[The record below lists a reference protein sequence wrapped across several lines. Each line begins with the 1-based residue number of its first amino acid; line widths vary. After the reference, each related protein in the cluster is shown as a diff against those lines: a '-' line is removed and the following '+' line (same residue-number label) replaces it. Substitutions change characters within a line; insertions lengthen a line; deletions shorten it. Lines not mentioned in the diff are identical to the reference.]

1 MAASSPA
8 TTASEISMT
17 QAILL
22 TNGRVLDAAAGT
34 LHDGLAVL
42 IRDGRIA
49 EVAAGVAAPSDA
61 RVVDLGG
68 RTVMPG
74 LIDCHVHVV
83 AESLDLWSNMTA
95 PSSLAGLRS
104 ARVME
109 EMLQR
114 GFTTIRDLGGADH
127 GLVRGVEEGLIDGP
141 RIVICGKGLTT
152 TGGHADL
159 RKRTDDRPGMMSDRL
174 GSMGLIADGVDEVRS
189 ACRKLIKE
197 GASFIKVM
205 ANGGVSSPND
215 PIHSIQYSRD
225 EIAAMVEEA
234 ENAGLYVSAHVY
246 TDRAIRRCVELGV
259 HSLEHC
265 NLISAETAKLAAE
278 KGCIAVPTLV
288 AYDALWLDG
297 KELGL
302 GPAEFE
308 KIEAVRSGGL
318 KSLAIMRDAGLPM
331 ALGSDLLGGLR
342 KYHCM
347 EFELLAKVLTPAEI
361 IRSAT
366 LVGAELCQMS
376 GQLGVV
382 AAGAHADL
390 VVVDGN
396 PLDDITLLQH
406 DGAHLPVIMRGG
418 QTFKN
423 QLP

>member
-1 MAASSPA
+1 
-8 TTASEISMT
+8 MT
-17 QAILL
+17 DTIVL
-22 TNGRVLDAAAGT
+22 TGGRVLDSEAGA
-34 LHDGLAVL
+34 LRDGETVL
-42 IRDGRIA
+42 VRGGRIA
-49 EVAAGVAAPSDA
+49 DVGAGIPAPSDA
-61 RVVDLGG
+61 TVIDLAG
-68 RTVMPG
+68 RTLMPG

-83 AESLDLWSNMTA
+83 AESLDLWSNLIA

-109 EMLQR
+109 AMLQR

-174 GSMGLIADGVDEVRS
+174 GSMGILADGVDEVR
-189 ACRKLIKE
+189 AVCRKMIKE
-197 GASFIKVM
+197 GADFIKVM

-215 PIHSIQYSRD
+215 PIHSIQYSRE
-225 EIAAMVEEA
+225 EISAMVEEA
-234 ENAGLYVSAHVY
+234 ENAGMYVAAHLY

-265 NLISAETAKLAAE
+265 NLIQPETAALAAE
-278 KGCIAVPTLV
+278 KGCISIPTLV

-302 GPAEFE
+302 GPVEFE
-308 KIEAVRSGGL
+308 KIDVVRSGGL

-331 ALGSDLLGGLR
+331 AFGSDLLGGLR

-347 EFELLAKVLTPAEI
+347 EFDILAKVLTSAEI

-366 LVGAELCQMS
+366 VVGAELCRMK
-376 GQLGVV
+376 GEVGII
-382 AAGAHADL
+382 AKGAHADL
-390 VVVDGN
+390 IVVDGN
-396 PLDDITLLQH
+396 PLSDITRLTN
-406 DGAHLPVIMRGG
+406 DGAHIPLIMRGG
-418 QTFKN
+418 SIFKN
-423 QLP
+423 GLPVN